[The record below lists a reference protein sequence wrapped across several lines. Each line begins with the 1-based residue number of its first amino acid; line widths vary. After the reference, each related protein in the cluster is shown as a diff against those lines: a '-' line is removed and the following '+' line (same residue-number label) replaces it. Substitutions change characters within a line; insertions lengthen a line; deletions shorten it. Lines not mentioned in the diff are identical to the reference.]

1 MRGTAGVAGL
11 DWMSSRL
18 SIAQKRSDIMESLIK
33 ACYLS

>member
-11 DWMSSRL
+11 DWMSSRV
-18 SIAQKRSDIMESLIK
+18 SIAHKRSDTMETLIE